1 MKLTLPIQICNRL
14 PFVPVAA
21 AARASLACFVAF
33 HWIAMPPANAQ
44 ESAEAPDGLHYYFPP
59 KLSKAPQLIEADVC
73 VYGATPGGV
82 TAAMQA
88 SRMGKKAVLLELG
101 RHVGGMTAG
110 GLSDTDG
117 GDKSITGGIADEFYA
132 RLKRRAGFRPSAAEE
147 AFRGMLAES
156 GVTVSFERAIRAVSK
171 EGNRIV
177 ELSIENGDRVRAKEF
192 IDATYEGDLMAMAG
206 VSYTIGREGNA
217 KYGEKINGVIFGPK
231 DNFDKPVDPYVHPGD
246 PASGL
251 LPGITGEPTGEIGAG
266 DKRIQAYNFR
276 MWLVPAKLSL
286 PWPKPANYEPARYEL
301 LLRYIEAGNHYIAIH
316 AGDNNNHHFFNGAFS
331 TDDIGMNYAWPEADY
346 PTREKIFQ
354 EHVSYQKGLMY
365 FLANDS
371 RVPAE
376 IREKIGRFGLPKD
389 DFTDCGGW
397 PFQLYVREARRMVS
411 DYVMTEHN
419 GLGEVVAED
428 GIALASYQ
436 MDSHN
441 TARVVLDGKV
451 SNEGQTYEKV
461 PRPLPLAYRAIVPR
475 ESECANLSV
484 VFCVSAS
491 HTGLST
497 LRMEPVLMITGQSA
511 ATAACMAIDAG
522 CSMQKLD
529 YHKLRT
535 QLLAEG
541 QILTPPPVQP
551 KVESTPR
558 LKLTGIV
565 VDDDAAQFTGAWV
578 RSALLPPLVGDA
590 YHHDGNSDQGHKSA
604 RFTPDLPAAGRYE
617 VRLIYVANGNR
628 ATNVPVTVVSAD
640 GEKTVSVNEQ
650 ESALAGGVPRTLGVF
665 RFDAGKKGAVIISN
679 ANADGYVTIDAVQ
692 FVPVGGQ

>member
-1 MKLTLPIQICNRL
+1 MTAPHR
-14 PFVPVAA
+14 
-21 AARASLACFVAF
+21 RASGANLVAVQLFLACFAIF
-33 HWIAMPPANAQ
+33 PFAASPQAM
-44 ESAEAPDGLHYYFPP
+44 AEEKAGAVDGLQYYFPP
-59 KLSKAPQLIEADVC
+59 QPSREPLSIEADVC

-82 TAAMQA
+82 TAAIQA

-132 RLKRRAGFRPSAAEE
+132 RVKRRSGFRPSVAEE

-156 GVTVSFERAIRAVSK
+156 GVTVYFERALKSVAR

-177 ELSIENGDRVRAKEF
+177 ELSIENGNRVRAKEF
-192 IDATYEGDLMAMAG
+192 IDATYEGDLMAKAG
-206 VSYTIGREGNA
+206 VTYTIGREGNA
-217 KYGEKINGVIFGPK
+217 KYGENVNGVIFGPK
-231 DNFDKPVDPYVHPGD
+231 DNFDKSVDPYVRPGD

-251 LPGITGEPTGEIGAG
+251 LSGITNEPSGEIGAG
-266 DKRIQAYNFR
+266 DRRVQAYNFR
-276 MWLVPAKLSL
+276 MWLVPAEQGL
-286 PWPKPANYEPARYEL
+286 PWPKPTPYEPARYEL
-301 LLRYIEAGNHYIAIH
+301 LLRYIAAGNHHLAIH

-331 TDDIGMNYAWPEADY
+331 TDDIGMNYGWPEADY
-346 PTREKIFQ
+346 PARERIFQ
-354 EHVSYQKGLMY
+354 EHVSYQQRLMY

-376 IREKIGRFGLPKD
+376 IGAAIRKFGLPKD
-389 DFTDCGGW
+389 DFTDTGGW

-441 TARVVLDGKV
+441 TARLVREGKV
-451 SNEGQTYEKV
+451 SNEGQTYERV
-461 PRPLPLAYRAIVPR
+461 PHPLPLAYRAIVPR

-511 ATAACMAIDAG
+511 ATAACLAIDAG
-522 CSMQKLD
+522 SSMQKVD
-529 YHKLRT
+529 YQKLRAR
-535 QLLAEG
+535 LLADG
-541 QILTPPPVQP
+541 QILTPPPWPPTPV
-551 KVESTPR
+551 SAPR

-565 VDDDAAQFTGAWV
+565 VDDEAAEYTGAWV
-578 RSALLPPLVGDA
+578 KSALLPPLVGEA

-604 RFTPDLPAAGRYE
+604 RFTPDLPRPGRYA
-617 VRLIYVANGNR
+617 VRLIYVTNANR
-628 ATNVPVTVVSAD
+628 ATNVPVTVASAD
-640 GEKTVSVNEQ
+640 GERTLTVNER
-650 ESALAGGVPRTLGVF
+650 ESPLIDGAPRTLGVF
-665 RFDAGKKGAVIISN
+665 RFDAGKKGSVTISN
-679 ANADGYVTIDAVQ
+679 ANADGYVTIDAVE
-692 FVPVGGQ
+692 FLPVEGP

>member
-1 MKLTLPIQICNRL
+1 MNLSPLIQIPLRL
-14 PFVPVAA
+14 HSLTVLSASAVAA
-21 AARASLACFVAF
+21 GVFLGCFVIF
-33 HWIAMPPANAQ
+33 LCPAKAQ
-44 ESAEAPDGLHYYFPP
+44 EGAEAPDGLHYYFPP
-59 KLSKAPQLIEADVC
+59 QTSAEPQVIEADVC

-82 TAAMQA
+82 TAAIEA

-132 RLKRRAGFRPSAAEE
+132 RVKMRSGFRPSVAEE

-156 GVTVSFERAIRAVSK
+156 GVTVYLEHALRSVSK

-177 ELSIENGDRVRAKEF
+177 ELSIENGNKVHAKEF

-217 KYGEKINGVIFGPK
+217 KYGENVNGVIFGPK
-231 DNFDKPVDPYVHPGD
+231 DNFDKPVDPYIRAGD
-246 PASGL
+246 PESGL
-251 LPGITGEPTGEIGAG
+251 LPGITAEPAGEIGAG
-266 DKRIQAYNFR
+266 DKRVQAYNFR
-276 MWLVPAKLSL
+276 MWLVPAERGL
-286 PWPKPANYEPARYEL
+286 PWPKPANYDPARYEL
-301 LLRYIEAGNHYIAIH
+301 LLRYIAAGNHYIAIH

-331 TDDIGMNYAWPEADY
+331 TDDIGMNYAWPDADY
-346 PTREKIFQ
+346 PARERIFQ
-354 EHVSYQKGLMY
+354 EHVSYQQGLMY
-365 FLANDS
+365 FLANDG
-371 RVPAE
+371 RVPVE
-376 IREKIGRFGLPKD
+376 IREKIRRFGLPKD
-389 DFTDCGGW
+389 DFTDTGGW
-397 PFQLYVREARRMVS
+397 PWQLYVREARRMVS

-461 PRPLPLAYRAIVPR
+461 PHPLPLAYRAIVPR
-475 ESECANLSV
+475 ESECANLAV
-484 VFCVSAS
+484 VFCLSAS

-511 ATAACMAIDAG
+511 ATAACVAIDAG
-522 CSMQKLD
+522 CSLQKVD
-529 YHKLRT
+529 YPQLRA

-541 QILTPPPVQP
+541 QILTPPPTSAKQ
-551 KVESTPR
+551 ESTSR
-558 LKLTGIV
+558 LKLSGIV
-565 VDDDAAQFTGAWV
+565 IDDDAAQFTGSWV
-578 RSALLPPLVGDA
+578 RSSLLPPLVGDA
-590 YHHDGNSDQGHKSA
+590 YHHDGNTDQGHKA
-604 RFTPDLPAAGRYE
+604 ACFTPNLPKAGRYE
-617 VRLIYVANGNR
+617 VRLIYVASGNR

-640 GEKTVSVNEQ
+640 GEKTVTVNER
-650 ESALAGGVPRTLGVF
+650 EDALVNGVPRTLGVF
-665 RFDAGKKGAVIISN
+665 RFDAGKQGAVIISN
-679 ANADGYVTIDAVQ
+679 TNADGYVTIDAVQ
-692 FVPVGGQ
+692 FVPVEGQ